1 MHVTTLI
8 LSTGLTLA
16 LAPAGVLAW
25 AQAGNG
31 VWVANNVWYSRVGN
45 YNNVHES
52 CTRMNSQIVLTSGDC
67 AYWTDGN
74 GGIGHGQCV
83 VGNNKVGCES
93 CNRDGWSKCNELCN
107 LQCLGNDNGIAE
119 CLSGC
124 HNTCRIDNFC

>member
-45 YNNVHES
+45 
-52 CTRMNSQIVLTSGDC
+52 
-67 AYWTDGN
+67 
-74 GGIGHGQCV
+74 
-83 VGNNKVGCES
+83 CES
-93 CNRDGWSKCNELCN
+93 ATGTISSPPKIWM
-107 LQCLGNDNGIAE
+107 
-119 CLSGC
+119 
-124 HNTCRIDNFC
+124 